1 MPNKNGTG
9 PEGKGAKTGRGLGNC
24 DTNKSSEENKSYGR
38 RTGKGRGQGRGLG
51 NQNRNRGK

>member
-24 DTNKSSEENKSYGR
+24 DSNKSSEENKSYGR
-38 RTGKGRGQGRGLG
+38 KSGKGRGQGYQHG
-51 NQNRNRGK
+51 NRGK